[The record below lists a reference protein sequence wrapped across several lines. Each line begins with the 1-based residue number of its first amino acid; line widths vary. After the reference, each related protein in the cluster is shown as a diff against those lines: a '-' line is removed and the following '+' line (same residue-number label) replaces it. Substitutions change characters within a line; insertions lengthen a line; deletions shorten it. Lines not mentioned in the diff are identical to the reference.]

1 MISAAADF
9 IGERKRTLLVPVLL
23 TLNLGLFV
31 LIWIVCFAYVFSTG
45 ELRYDEGD
53 IFGDMTWSN

>member
-23 TLNLGLFV
+23 TLVLGISV
-31 LIWIVCFAYVFSTG
+31 LIRIVCFAYVFSTG

-53 IFGDMTWSN
+53 IFGDMTWSD